1 MASSNS
7 THILFKVYIYDIFIH
22 IFKDN
27 RLFRELKMSPEDIQK
42 GILISTDPVSG
53 CYLYNYN
60 LFLNKLGLTL
70 SSVLSVKD
78 NRTSIK

>member
-7 THILFKVYIYDIFIH
+7 TDTLFKVYIYDIFIH

-60 LFLNKLGLTL
+60 LFLNMLGLTKL
-70 SSVLSVKD
+70 SLVSVKD

>member
-7 THILFKVYIYDIFIH
+7 TDTLFKVYIYDIFIH

-27 RLFRELKMSPEDIQK
+27 KLFHELKMSPEDIQK

-60 LFLNKLGLTL
+60 LFLNMLGLTKL
-70 SSVLSVKD
+70 SLVSVKD